1 METATLHAYD
11 KVMVVDDSEVD
22 RFIIHRMMTIN
33 AFSRE
38 ILLMPSAKAAI
49 NSLLSIQEPGE
60 IPSLIFLDIRMP
72 EIDGFEFL
80 NMYSRLSDTIKK
92 RCSVI
97 MISSSCDD
105 SDRRRVGINPYV
117 HSFIDKPISKSK
129 LETIKSLQSQSSN

>member
-1 METATLHAYD
+1 MHAYD